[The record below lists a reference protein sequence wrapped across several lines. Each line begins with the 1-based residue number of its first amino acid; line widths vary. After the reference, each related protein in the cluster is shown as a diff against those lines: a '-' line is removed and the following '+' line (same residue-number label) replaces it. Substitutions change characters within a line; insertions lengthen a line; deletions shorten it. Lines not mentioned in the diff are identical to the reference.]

1 MTPYV
6 SYGGC
11 GCCDRCPDVEILG
24 KYVMP
29 DGKTLIHVKTIPSR
43 FYGEEKT
50 FWVDPDLHILE
61 GVD

>member
-29 DGKTLIHVKTIPSR
+29 DGRQLVHIRDASNPNRTWWLD
-43 FYGEEKT
+43 
-50 FWVDPDLHILE
+50 VDLAITWLVMD
-61 GVD
+61 